1 VVIFS
6 YEYVEMNSGNL
17 TVNTGGENANVVY
30 AASIPTSMQVPS
42 LEKATRGRVAKV
54 GPLYNRLDVATRSR
68 SPSPPAHQ
76 TAAMLPAPEVSR
88 LLPFVNMVSPQK
100 VTERIVN
107 PLTLTRGVGTRTLSI
122 SARRRRALRRTHRT
136 RRNSRR

>member
-6 YEYVEMNSGNL
+6 YEYVEMNNL
-17 TVNTGGENANVVY
+17 TVYTGNTGGENANVVY

-76 TAAMLPAPEVSR
+76 TAAMLTAPEVSR

-107 PLTLTRGVGTRTLSI
+107 PLTRGVGTRTLSI